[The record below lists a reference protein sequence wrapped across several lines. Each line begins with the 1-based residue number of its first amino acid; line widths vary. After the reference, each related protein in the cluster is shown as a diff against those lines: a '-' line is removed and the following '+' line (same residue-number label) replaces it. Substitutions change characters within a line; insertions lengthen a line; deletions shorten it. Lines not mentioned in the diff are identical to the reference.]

1 MNNPYLFMFLG
12 YPGSGKT
19 YFAKQL
25 AEKMNI
31 ARFNADATRVAAMG
45 TIEKARD
52 FDQKTGLLNSI
63 VFGVIDY
70 ATVQVLETGNS
81 VIGDYQHNARIFR
94 AKREALAHRHG
105 AKAVVVWLKTPRNIA
120 VQRGAA
126 RDELLD
132 QRQHS
137 LEKMEALVDK
147 YMNLI
152 EVPGSDELVIEIDGT
167 LSFEQQYES
176 FMLQLQAL

>member
-1 MNNPYLFMFLG
+1 MFLG

-25 AEKMNI
+25 AKEMSI
-31 ARFNADATRVAAMG
+31 VRLNADAIRVAAMG
-45 TIEKARD
+45 TIQKARE
-52 FDQKTGLLNSI
+52 FNEETGLLNSI

-70 ATVQVLETGNS
+70 ATAQILESGNS
-81 VIGDYQHNARIFR
+81 VICDYQHNERAFR
-94 AKREALAHRHG
+94 VKRGTLASEHG
-105 AKAVVVWLKTPRNIA
+105 AKPIIVWLKTPRDVA
-120 VQRGAA
+120 VQRGVT

-147 YMNLI
+147 YIDLI
-152 EVPGSDELVIEIDGT
+152 EEPSDDELVIEIDGT
-167 LSFEQQYES
+167 IPFDQQCKSFTE
-176 FMLQLQAL
+176 QLQGL